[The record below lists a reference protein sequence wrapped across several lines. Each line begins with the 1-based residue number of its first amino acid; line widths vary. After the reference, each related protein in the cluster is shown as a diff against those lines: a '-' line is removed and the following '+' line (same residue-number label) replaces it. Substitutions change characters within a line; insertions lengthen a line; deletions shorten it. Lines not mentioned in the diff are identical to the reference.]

1 MKLIEICKKTVQMK
15 VKFIPILILLQIA
28 LQSCNDS
35 NKLTLA
41 KNVLGYAPIY
51 ESEVD
56 ATKIEKTTIQKTEN
70 AGKIYV
76 YGNYTF
82 QIENGK
88 GIHIIESA
96 DPSNAKKI
104 AFLAVPGCSEISIKS
119 NQLFTNNY
127 RDLVSI
133 NISNI
138 NSISVSNRIKNIFPE
153 VSQLAPPYGNTF
165 FECPDPQNGKI
176 IGWKEKQL
184 EEAKCKTQ

>member
-1 MKLIEICKKTVQMK
+1 MKLNEICKKTYHMK
-15 VKFIPILILLQIA
+15 IKLIPISILMLFA

-35 NKLTLA
+35 NKLSLA

-51 ESEVD
+51 ETEIDV
-56 ATKIEKTTIQKTEN
+56 TKIEKTSIQKTEN

-88 GIHIIESA
+88 GIHVIESA
-96 DPSNAKKI
+96 NPSNAKKI
-104 AFLAVPGCSEISIKS
+104 AFLSVPGCSEISVKN

-133 NISNI
+133 NISNM
-138 NSISVSNRIKNIFPE
+138 NSISVSSRIKNIFPE